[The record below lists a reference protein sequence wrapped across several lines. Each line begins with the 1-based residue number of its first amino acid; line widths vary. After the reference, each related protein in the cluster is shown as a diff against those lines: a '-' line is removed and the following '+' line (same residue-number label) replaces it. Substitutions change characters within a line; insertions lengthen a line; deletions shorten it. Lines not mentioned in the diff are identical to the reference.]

1 MRTLRAAGDVS
12 GLPVVTFGH
21 RSMMW
26 WGTVGFVVIEGTSL
40 LICGASYFYLHRHF
54 ASWPPEPS
62 PTPALA
68 VPTVQVLLMLLSNI
82 PMIGVDRAA
91 RRMDIPAVRRGMVIA
106 SVLALAMTV
115 LRWFELEALH
125 VRWDSNAYGSVAWA
139 TLVTHGTLILFQ
151 TVETISFTV
160 LLFGRSLELRDLAG
174 ASDNALY
181 WYFITG
187 AYVPLYAAVFL
198 SPYVL

>member
-54 ASWPPEPS
+54 ASWPPEPI

-68 VPTVQVLLMLLSNI
+68 VPTVQVLLMLAEQY
-82 PMIGVDRAA
+82 PDDRGGSGC
-91 RRMDIPAVRRGMVIA
+91 PA
-106 SVLALAMTV
+106 
-115 LRWFELEALH
+115 H
-125 VRWDSNAYGSVAWA
+125 GSSRPCAVAW
-139 TLVTHGTLILFQ
+139 
-151 TVETISFTV
+151 
-160 LLFGRSLELRDLAG
+160 
-174 ASDNALY
+174 
-181 WYFITG
+181 
-187 AYVPLYAAVFL
+187 
-198 SPYVL
+198 

>member
-1 MRTLRAAGDVS
+1 
-12 GLPVVTFGH
+12 
-21 RSMMW
+21 
-26 WGTVGFVVIEGTSL
+26 
-40 LICGASYFYLHRHF
+40 
-54 ASWPPEPS
+54 
-62 PTPALA
+62 
-68 VPTVQVLLMLLSNI
+68 
-82 PMIGVDRAA
+82 
-91 RRMDIPAVRRGMVIA
+91 MVIA